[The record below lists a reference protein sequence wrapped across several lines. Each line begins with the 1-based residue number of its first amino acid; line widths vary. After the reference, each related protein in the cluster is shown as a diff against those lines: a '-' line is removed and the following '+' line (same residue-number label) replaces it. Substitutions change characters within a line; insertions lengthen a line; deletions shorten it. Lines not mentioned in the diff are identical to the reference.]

1 MCYSP
6 SKHQHRVL
14 EMLHESHPG
23 INKMKLLARSYCWWP
38 GIDQDIQKHA
48 KSCTACLSVAPTPA
62 VSSLHP
68 WLWPIKP
75 WQRIHV
81 DFAGPLEDISIFSSW
96 IHILSGRKFMRELVH
111 RPVELLKYYVFSVF
125 ALPEQLV
132 SNNRPQFV
140 SSEFAGFM
148 KENGVKHLRP
158 TPYHPIANGIVERMA
173 QTFKKAMMK
182 GKKEGQ
188 NNTYCLTS

>member
-1 MCYSP
+1 MPLNIVLEQCCHVYKDGCEKPIAYASRTITQTVKNYAQRDREALSIVFGIKKFNLYLYGCVIFP

-14 EMLHESHPG
+14 EMLRESHPG

-38 GIDQDIQKHA
+38 GIDQDKQKHA
-48 KSCTACLSVAPTPA
+48 KSCAACLSVAPTPA

-96 IHILSGRKFMRELVH
+96 IHILSGRKFMRQLVH
-111 RPVELLKYYVFSVF
+111 RPVELLKYNVQYF
-125 ALPEQLV
+125 LYLHCQ
-132 SNNRPQFV
+132 
-140 SSEFAGFM
+140 SS
-148 KENGVKHLRP
+148 
-158 TPYHPIANGIVERMA
+158 
-173 QTFKKAMMK
+173 
-182 GKKEGQ
+182 
-188 NNTYCLTS
+188 